1 MNNQADTNE
10 LKLEKII
17 KALEKKALGGKETE
31 EKQVLEYNE
40 ETKEYIIKRRDI
52 TTKNYMPDTQA
63 CIKLIELY
71 QNNNNN
77 DYAGLTQEEL
87 LKEKERLLNEFYRN
101 NNLI

>member
-1 MNNQADTNE
+1 MNNQENINE
-10 LKLEKII
+10 LDLKKII

-40 ETKEYIIKRRDI
+40 DKKEYIVKRKDI
-52 TTKNYMPDTQA
+52 TIKNYMPDTQA

-77 DYAGLTQEEL
+77 DYAELTAEEL